1 MTAAHLLALLG
12 DADRGDAGRGDA
24 TARGGAPVA
33 LVDDIAVARA
43 VERGLPLAALRR
55 IQTTDPAAGG
65 LTADEI
71 ERYVI
76 PRRTLTKRRA
86 RRQPLS
92 LEESNRLARLARVL
106 TAAVEA
112 FGGDPADRD
121 APATREATRRAA
133 TWLRRP
139 SQALDGETPLGLCT
153 TDAGARIVEDEL
165 GRIAFGVFA

>member
-1 MTAAHLLALLG
+1 MTAAQLLHLLA
-12 DADRGDAGRGDA
+12 DPAD
-24 TARGGAPVA
+24 TPKRGGAPLA

-55 IQTTDPAAGG
+55 LTTVDPAEGG
-65 LTADEI
+65 LTAEEV
-71 ERYVI
+71 ERLII

-92 LEESNRLARLARVL
+92 LEESNRLARVTRVL
-106 TAAVEA
+106 AAAVET
-112 FGGDPADRD
+112 FGGDPT
-121 APATREATRRAA
+121 APASDATREATRRAA
-133 TWLRRP
+133 LWLRRP
-139 SQALDGETPLGLCT
+139 SPALDGETPLGLCT

>member
-1 MTAAHLLALLG
+1 MTAAHLLELLG
-12 DADRGDAGRGDA
+12 EPADPDRP
-24 TARGGAPVA
+24 ARPGTPPLA
-33 LVDDIAVARA
+33 LVDDMAVARA

-55 IQTTDPAAGG
+55 VMSADPADGG
-65 LTADEI
+65 LTAEEI

-92 LEESNRLARLARVL
+92 LEESNRLARVVRVL

-112 FGGDPADRD
+112 FGGDPSDRS
-121 APATREATRRAA
+121 AESTREAARRAA

-139 SQALDGETPLGLCT
+139 SRALDGEVPLALCT

-165 GRIAFGVFA
+165 GRIAHGVFA

>member
-1 MTAAHLLALLG
+1 MTAAQLLDLLEG
-12 DADRGDAGRGDA
+12 PDAPERAAGRS
-24 TARGGAPVA
+24 VA

-43 VERGLPLAALRR
+43 VERGLPLGALRR
-55 IQTTDPAAGG
+55 LTTADPADGG
-65 LTADEI
+65 LTAEEI

-112 FGGDPADRD
+112 FGGDPADRMSD
-121 APATREATRRAA
+121 RTREAMRRAA

-139 SQALDGETPLGLCT
+139 SRALDGEVPLALCT

-165 GRIAFGVFA
+165 GRIEFGVFA

>member
-1 MTAAHLLALLG
+1 MTAAHLLELLG
-12 DADRGDAGRGDA
+12 EPDRA
-24 TARGGAPVA
+24 ARAELQGEQRPVA
-33 LVDDIAVARA
+33 LVDDIEVARA

-55 IQTTDPAAGG
+55 LTVADPTDGG
-65 LTADEI
+65 LTPEEI
-71 ERYVI
+71 ERLVI

-112 FGGDPADRD
+112 FGGDPSDRT
-121 APATREATRRAA
+121 AESTREATRRAA
-133 TWLRRP
+133 VWLRRP
-139 SQALDGETPLGLCT
+139 SRALDGETPLALCT